1 LIHPAP
7 TVPIPGQ
14 GIATDDVYTP
24 DPKRI
29 GLILI
34 NKDISI
40 IGEKFN
46 KKQDSCDLDDRKKIM
61 KMDDL
66 CQQPYQKDIR
76 SKKHKIGNRIFYE
89 PYLVAVFHSKDHLQ

>member
-14 GIATDDVYTP
+14 GITAEDLYNP
-24 DPKRI
+24 DPNRI
-29 GLILI
+29 GLIL
-34 NKDISI
+34 KDIPI
-40 IGEKFN
+40 IAEKFN
-46 KKQDSCDLDDRKKIM
+46 KKQGSCDLDDRKKIM

-89 PYLVAVFHSKDHLQ
+89 PPPVAGFHSKDHLQ